1 MQGKFV
7 LEKIVGW
14 ADGFIVCPRGLQ
26 SAWAQMRAHPTFVDF
41 KHNFRQNKL
50 ALGTHAGLLLVRL
63 REPGAHA
70 LMEAINAIAAEIADW
85 AGCFVVLTENK
96 IRIKRP

>member
-1 MQGKFV
+1 
-7 LEKIVGW
+7 
-14 ADGFIVCPRGLQ
+14 
-26 SAWAQMRAHPTFVDF
+26 
-41 KHNFRQNKL
+41 
-50 ALGTHAGLLLVRL
+50 LLLVRL

-70 LMEAINAIAAEIADW
+70 LMEAINAVASEIADW